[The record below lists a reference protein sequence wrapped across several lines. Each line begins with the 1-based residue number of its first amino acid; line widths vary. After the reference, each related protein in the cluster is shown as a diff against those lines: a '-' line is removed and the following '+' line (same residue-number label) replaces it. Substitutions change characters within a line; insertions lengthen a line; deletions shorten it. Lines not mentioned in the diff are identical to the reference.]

1 MALAFGPPNA
11 EPRFRGLRG
20 GGGVGHGVLAAR
32 GHFFAAVWL
41 TASACQRSASHE
53 RRRGKAASGPAFEV
67 RDLGDK
73 GMGVVAAR
81 DIRKGERLL
90 EEQPLL
96 VVSRCRDTRELDSWE
111 EEILAEV
118 AKKPAAQQDA
128 FWGLADDCHTPE
140 AKTAVGICRTNGLPV
155 ETAEGEMVGIY
166 ATVSRF
172 NHSCNNNVNNSYQD
186 DKNGEVLHAIRDIPQ
201 GEELC
206 ITYIDLFLTRQER
219 QDTLQRRK
227 KQLRQELLL
236 SNRRRQ
242 RLLQLR
248 EALPSA
254 VPQGLGTQEL
264 IDQDSRNGSGLSVGR
279 LAPAMSGDPE
289 ELAGN
294 AAAKTYTYHMGF
306 QLFQHGEEAEECAE
320 KALQQAVLAEGADSW
335 VSSMLS
341 HRIGTKKAQ
350 LRACEEWGAIGGGH
364 SSHGQQQQQQH
375 RFLAKEICTPEIPLT
390 ATVSDRPTPS
400 RSCRRSSAHARD
412 AAVSPVA
419 TELDSDG
426 SDRSRS
432 PKERSPPAPALE
444 PPVPPHRSSDDLLVM
459 LEVGGKAETQAQDPH
474 VLSSAA
480 AAANRAAG
488 LETGGELEDPHVLSS
503 AAAAANRAAGLETG
517 GELEDPHVLSSAA
530 AAANRAA
537 GLETGGELEDPHVLS
552 SAAAAT
558 NRAAGLETGGELEAP
573 ADRLELAIDI
583 APAPMTPP
591 VQMECSWITGSVSR
605 PLEQLMF
612 GESPRKVNRGSHII
626 RELLDTPPD
635 RPEPRPKMP
644 ARPVRPK
651 AAPKARVRVPAPV
664 PAQAPAPVPAQVPA
678 PVPAPVLTPVLTPVA
693 SRPQMPGA
701 PCSLGAPCALGA
713 RGCRAP
719 MASRTPPGRARR
731 AMWFL
736 EQPTANAMHTELSRL
751 ANDEEA
757 FLDAALEEAL
767 CSLRRRGVLGAGP
780 AAAAQL
786 LADFSAALG
795 ASLESLRCVPLDGD
809 LHRMLPPELLGD
821 PRVSAARL
829 PSRRTAK
836 GGSWPGPR
844 CAAQKGW

>member
-1 MALAFGPPNA
+1 M
-11 EPRFRGLRG
+11 
-20 GGGVGHGVLAAR
+20 
-32 GHFFAAVWL
+32 
-41 TASACQRSASHE
+41 
-53 RRRGKAASGPAFEV
+53 EV
-67 RDLGDK
+67 
-73 GMGVVAAR
+73 
-81 DIRKGERLL
+81 
-90 EEQPLL
+90 
-96 VVSRCRDTRELDSWE
+96 
-111 EEILAEV
+111 
-118 AKKPAAQQDA
+118 
-128 FWGLADDCHTPE
+128 
-140 AKTAVGICRTNGLPV
+140 
-155 ETAEGEMVGIY
+155 
-166 ATVSRF
+166 
-172 NHSCNNNVNNSYQD
+172 
-186 DKNGEVLHAIRDIPQ
+186 
-201 GEELC
+201 
-206 ITYIDLFLTRQER
+206 
-219 QDTLQRRK
+219 
-227 KQLRQELLL
+227 
-236 SNRRRQ
+236 
-242 RLLQLR
+242 
-248 EALPSA
+248 
-254 VPQGLGTQEL
+254 
-264 IDQDSRNGSGLSVGR
+264 
-279 LAPAMSGDPE
+279 E

-350 LRACEEWGAIGGGH
+350 LRACEEWGAIGGSEPGGGH

-375 RFLAKEICTPEIPLT
+375 RFLAKEARESLGYGWICTPEIPLT

-419 TELDSDG
+419 TELDSG

-530 AAANRAA
+530 AATNRAA
-537 GLETGGELEDPHVLS
+537 GLETGGGELEDPHVLS

-626 RELLDTPPD
+626 RELLAS
-635 RPEPRPKMP
+635 EAKSCAKS
-644 ARPVRPK
+644 AR
-651 AAPKARVRVPAPV
+651 ARSRAG
-664 PAQAPAPVPAQVPA
+664 ARASARAGA
-678 PVPAPVLTPVLTPVA
+678 RASARAGARAVLTPVLTPVA
-693 SRPQMPGA
+693 AQVPQMPGA
-701 PCSLGAPCALGA
+701 PCSSGALCAFGA

-829 PSRRTAK
+829 PSRNGKGGELAGAALCRAKGVVTQILDAMAPVVFKIGITCTPLVRWRAYDREGYQQMHLLHVTEEPGLVQMLEAALISEFQGRSGCRNVAK
-836 GGSWPGPR
+836 GGEGPVGR
-844 CAAQKGW
+844 GPYFAYLVVVSCGGGELLKKPRRTACKTAAKPD

>member
-1 MALAFGPPNA
+1 MALAFGPPHA
-11 EPRFRGLRG
+11 ELRFRGLRG
-20 GGGVGHGVLAAR
+20 GVGARGLFRAPEVGHGVLAAR

-41 TASACQRSASHE
+41 TASACQRRFHPSQDA
-53 RRRGKAASGPAFEV
+53 RRRHRMAASGPAFEV
-67 RDLGDK
+67 RDLGEK

-96 VVSRCRDTRELDSWE
+96 VVSRCRDTRELDAWE

-128 FWGLADDCHTPE
+128 FWGLADCHTPE

-219 QDTLQRRK
+219 QDTLQRVFGFRCTCPTCS
-227 KQLRQELLL
+227 QTGQELLL

-254 VPQGLGTQEL
+254 VPQGLGTQVLNKIVEL
-264 IDQDSRNGSGLSVGR
+264 IDQ
-279 LAPAMSGDPE
+279 

-341 HRIGTKKAQ
+341 HRIGTKMHTCEPAASGAR
-350 LRACEEWGAIGGGH
+350 LAARSRAIKDVLTAGFASRTKRRRAAGRGAVDGTMSIED
-364 SSHGQQQQQQH
+364 
-375 RFLAKEICTPEIPLT
+375 AICTPEIPLT

-444 PPVPPHRSSDDLLVM
+444 PPVP
-459 LEVGGKAETQAQDPH
+459 
-474 VLSSAA
+474 
-480 AAANRAAG
+480 
-488 LETGGELEDPHVLSS
+488 
-503 AAAAANRAAGLETG
+503 
-517 GELEDPHVLSSAA
+517 
-530 AAANRAA
+530 
-537 GLETGGELEDPHVLS
+537 
-552 SAAAAT
+552 
-558 NRAAGLETGGELEAP
+558 
-573 ADRLELAIDI
+573 
-583 APAPMTPP
+583 
-591 VQMECSWITGSVSR
+591 
-605 PLEQLMF
+605 
-612 GESPRKVNRGSHII
+612 
-626 RELLDTPPD
+626 
-635 RPEPRPKMP
+635 
-644 ARPVRPK
+644 
-651 AAPKARVRVPAPV
+651 
-664 PAQAPAPVPAQVPA
+664 
-678 PVPAPVLTPVLTPVA
+678 
-693 SRPQMPGA
+693 
-701 PCSLGAPCALGA
+701 
-713 RGCRAP
+713 
-719 MASRTPPGRARR
+719 
-731 AMWFL
+731 
-736 EQPTANAMHTELSRL
+736 
-751 ANDEEA
+751 
-757 FLDAALEEAL
+757 
-767 CSLRRRGVLGAGP
+767 
-780 AAAAQL
+780 
-786 LADFSAALG
+786 
-795 ASLESLRCVPLDGD
+795 
-809 LHRMLPPELLGD
+809 LHRT
-821 PRVSAARL
+821 AAM
-829 PSRRTAK
+829 TC
-836 GGSWPGPR
+836 W
-844 CAAQKGW
+844 